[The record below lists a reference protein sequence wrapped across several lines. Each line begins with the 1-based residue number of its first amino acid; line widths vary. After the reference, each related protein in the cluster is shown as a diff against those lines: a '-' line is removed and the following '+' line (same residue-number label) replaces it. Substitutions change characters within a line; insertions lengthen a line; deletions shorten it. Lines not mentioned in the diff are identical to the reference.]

1 MNQIPNKIRLY
12 RMSMTEHECPW
23 GLKAIALLN
32 EKGLAFE
39 DVRLTTREAV
49 EAFKA
54 QHQVATTPQIF
65 FDEERIGGYSD
76 MAKKLGA
83 EVQKAEYSYT
93 PVIAV
98 FGVSALMT
106 LALSQGWMG
115 FMGMSLAILALLKLM
130 DVPSFFAGF
139 EKYDLLTKWF
149 RPYGWA
155 YPVIELLLG
164 LAFLSQRGLA
174 VAGVVSLFIGLV
186 GGISVF
192 KAVYVD
198 KLELNCACIGGN
210 SKAPLGVI
218 SLFEYGMMVVMGL
231 MLFK

>member
-76 MAKKLGA
+76 MAKKLGGRGSKSRVFIYACHCCFWCFCFDDIGAITRLDGFYGDVACDFGIAQTHGCA
-83 EVQKAEYSYT
+83 E
-93 PVIAV
+93 
-98 FGVSALMT
+98 
-106 LALSQGWMG
+106 
-115 FMGMSLAILALLKLM
+115 
-130 DVPSFFAGF
+130 
-139 EKYDLLTKWF
+139 
-149 RPYGWA
+149 
-155 YPVIELLLG
+155 
-164 LAFLSQRGLA
+164 FLCW
-174 VAGVVSLFIGLV
+174 I
-186 GGISVF
+186 
-192 KAVYVD
+192 
-198 KLELNCACIGGN
+198 
-210 SKAPLGVI
+210 
-218 SLFEYGMMVVMGL
+218 
-231 MLFK
+231 